1 MICCIDKNNDEMNI
15 EAPWNSAGRPLTNV
29 SDITFSLFN

>member
-1 MICCIDKNNDEMNI
+1 MICCIDKNNDVMNM
-15 EAPWNSAGRPLTNV
+15 EVPWNSAGRPLKNV